1 MFQIKN
7 REGRLEENVKI
18 KSVRVF
24 FFKYYCLEDLG
35 SGEEGGGRQP
45 CPWVMM
51 MGMVEGNDGGGRDDM
66 VS

>member
-18 KSVRVF
+18 KVSEF
-24 FFKYYCLEDLG
+24 FLKKYFCLEDLG
-35 SGEEGGGRQP
+35 LGEKGGGRQS

-51 MGMVEGNDGGGRDDM
+51 MGMVEGNGGGGGDDM